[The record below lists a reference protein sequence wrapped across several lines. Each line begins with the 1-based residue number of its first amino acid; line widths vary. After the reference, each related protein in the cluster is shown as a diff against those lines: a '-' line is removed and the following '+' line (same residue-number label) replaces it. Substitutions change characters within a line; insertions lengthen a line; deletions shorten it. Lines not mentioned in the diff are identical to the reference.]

1 MTLPEFEWLLPPD
14 AVPSVGGARPALM
27 KDFGVPADPETSFHA
42 LEDRSRTDL
51 AAGPSSGATTVSTA
65 NVRGY

>member
-1 MTLPEFEWLLPPD
+1 V
-14 AVPSVGGARPALM
+14 AVAVRRSLERRRRA
-27 KDFGVPADPETSFHA
+27 SFHG